1 MHFFHSIW
9 KNLHLTENFYTGNAC
24 GACDKYEVY
33 VWTVTSLLDLQVI
46 VGDFWQ
52 QNSGQ
57 RIISP
62 SVGKVA
68 LAIVATIEHLQRL
81 QMHFSRAWHSSL
93 HGNITASDE

>member
-1 MHFFHSIW
+1 M
-9 KNLHLTENFYTGNAC
+9 
-24 GACDKYEVY
+24 
-33 VWTVTSLLDLQVI
+33 VTSLFDLQVI

-68 LAIVATIEHLQRL
+68 LALVATIEAALVKAADAFLKSLALLVARQHHRL
-81 QMHFSRAWHSSL
+81 
-93 HGNITASDE
+93 

>member
-1 MHFFHSIW
+1 M
-9 KNLHLTENFYTGNAC
+9 
-24 GACDKYEVY
+24 
-33 VWTVTSLLDLQVI
+33 SLLYLQVI

-68 LAIVATIEHLQRL
+68 LAFVATIEVALAKAADAFL
-81 QMHFSRAWHSSL
+81 KSL
-93 HGNITASDE
+93 ALLVARQHHRPRRVPPFPTSGTAPRGLWEVLAKEK